1 MGHQDLRD
9 WIEQVDALGELR
21 RITGAR
27 WEDEIGPITELA
39 QHREDGPCVLF
50 DEVPGF
56 PKGYRVAVNSLGALR
71 RASLTLHMEPRRRQ
85 QPHPQDGLPWC
96 LPEVP
101 RQRHVQVGGP
111 VLENV

>member
-9 WIEQVDALGELR
+9 WIEQADALVGLRRITGARGGGGGRGPQDPRGWIEQVDALGELR

-50 DEVPGF
+50 DEIPGF
-56 PKGYRVAVNSLGALR
+56 PRGYRVLVNSLGSLR
-71 RASLTLHMEPRRRQ
+71 RAALTLHME
-85 QPHPQDGLPWC
+85 
-96 LPEVP
+96 
-101 RQRHVQVGGP
+101 
-111 VLENV
+111 